1 MKIKTLKTSVQTW
14 FTNVKK
20 KAVEGCFHI
29 HLLKVESFSELIENL
44 IVRGGPTGMICDITN
59 SLEAN
64 PGPVGNLHKY
74 DVETWSTETK
84 IGLFSEVGDI
94 LCPAVKL
101 LKWNIFTYS

>member
-1 MKIKTLKTSVQTW
+1 MYVQSLKL
-14 FTNVKK
+14 
-20 KAVEGCFHI
+20 EGCFHI

-74 DVETWSTETK
+74 DVETWSLQCTNTEHW
-84 IGLFSEVGDI
+84 LYSEGGDI
-94 LCPAVKL
+94 LGQLHQLDVHPVVRL
-101 LKWNIFTYS
+101 GWT